1 MYQERIKQ
9 FRSELNLSVA
19 KLADKINIPARTITG
34 YERGERTPSIEFV
47 TQCCTILNLNANW
60 FLTGQG
66 SMFNAPQF
74 GVVEN
79 ELRDEVLKILRDEGV
94 IK

>member
-1 MYQERIKQ
+1 MFGQRLQKIRKKLQLSQEDISAQIGISYRAY
-9 FRSELNLSVA
+9 SS
-19 KLADKINIPARTITG
+19 
-34 YERGERTPSIEFV
+34 YERGDRKPPIDFLELLAKKYNI
-47 TQCCTILNLNANW
+47 NLNYLIA
-60 FLTGQG
+60 GIG
-66 SMFNAPQF
+66 SEFNAPQF